1 MVRKVSNVSK
11 VSHTTRTGQWVLP
24 IKKNLE
30 HNRSDAMN
38 TLKTILTTII
48 FFGGI
53 TFAQDEAVEAVSSW
67 NGEFST
73 DITFGDTV
81 SFGSAYTGISYS
93 GEGWKLTSHLSEG
106 GVNVEEAY
114 YNVDAKYTSV
124 TLGQQMVPFGIAN
137 HWHRPSANP
146 FVSEP
151 SSQAYAVGLGAST
164 EFAGVGIAGFYGDNQ
179 SYSMRASYG
188 LVGHTAGVSINSDEA
203 RLLDASGEFSY
214 DSFGSISS
222 YFEYD
227 LSEETSGDLWYRAV
241 ISPSF
246 TKGITAL
253 VGYSSV
259 GDETETMY
267 GVGYHYDNSYIRTE
281 LSADGDVSVRVSY
294 TF

>member
-38 TLKTILTTII
+38 TLTTILTTII

-214 DSFGSISS
+214 DSFGSITS

-253 VGYSSV
+253 VGYSSIN
-259 GDETETMY
+259 DESETMY

>member
-1 MVRKVSNVSK
+1 
-11 VSHTTRTGQWVLP
+11 
-24 IKKNLE
+24 
-30 HNRSDAMN
+30 MN
-38 TLKTILTTII
+38 TLKTILTAIV

-53 TFAQDEAVEAVSSW
+53 TFAQEEVQEEAEEAVGSW
-67 NGEFST
+67 SGEFST
-73 DITFGDTV
+73 DITMGDTV
-81 SFGSAYTGISYS
+81 SMGSAYTGLSYS

-114 YNVDAKYTSV
+114 YNVDAKVTSV
-124 TLGQQMVPFGIAN
+124 TLGQQRVPFGIAN
-137 HWHRPSANP
+137 HWHRPSGNP

-151 SSQAYAVGLGAST
+151 SSQAYAVGIGAST
-164 EFAGVGIAGFYGDNQ
+164 EFAGVGIAGFYGDGEA
-179 SYSMRASYG
+179 YSMRASYG
-188 LVGHTAGVSINSDEA
+188 LAGHTAGVSINSDEA
-203 RLLDASGEFSY
+203 RLLDASGEFSH
-214 DSFGSISS
+214 DSFGSIAS

-241 ISPSF
+241 VSPSF

-259 GDETETMY
+259 GEDTETMY
-267 GVGYHYDNSYIRTE
+267 GVGYRYDNSYIRTE

>member
-1 MVRKVSNVSK
+1 
-11 VSHTTRTGQWVLP
+11 
-24 IKKNLE
+24 
-30 HNRSDAMN
+30 MN
-38 TLKTILTTII
+38 TLKSILTTI
-48 FFGGI
+48 FFLGGI
-53 TFAQDEAVEAVSSW
+53 IFAQEEAEEPKSSW
-67 NGEFST
+67 SGEFST

-81 SFGSAYTGISYS
+81 SFTTPYTGLSYS

-114 YNVDAKYTSV
+114 YNVDAKFTSV
-124 TLGQQMVPFGIAN
+124 TLGQQRVPFGLSN
-137 HWHRPSANP
+137 HWHRPSGNP

-151 SSQAYAVGLGAST
+151 SSQTYVVGLGAST
-164 EFAGVGIAGFYGDNQ
+164 EFAGVGIAGFYGDGAV
-179 SYSMRASYG
+179 YSMRTSYG
-188 LVGHTAGVSINSDEA
+188 LSGDAMLRHSLSAGVSINSDEA

-214 DSFGSISS
+214 DSFGSITS

-267 GVGYHYDNSYIRTE
+267 GVGYHYGNSYIRTE
-281 LSADGDVSVRVSY
+281 LSADGDASVRVSY

>member
-1 MVRKVSNVSK
+1 
-11 VSHTTRTGQWVLP
+11 
-24 IKKNLE
+24 
-30 HNRSDAMN
+30 MN
-38 TLKTILTTII
+38 TLKTILSTIV

-53 TFAQDEAVEAVSSW
+53 VFAQEEVQEEAVESVNSW
-67 NGEFST
+67 SGEFST
-73 DITFGDTV
+73 DITLGDTV
-81 SFGSAYTGISYS
+81 SFTTPYTGISYS
-93 GEGWKLTSHLSEG
+93 GEGWKLTSQLSEG

-114 YNVDAKYTSV
+114 YNVDAKVTSV
-124 TLGQQMVPFGIAN
+124 TLGQQRVPFGLSN
-137 HWHRPSANP
+137 HWQRPSGNP

-164 EFAGVGIAGFYGDNQ
+164 EYAGVGIVGFYGNDQ
-179 SYSMRASYG
+179 SYSVRTSYG
-188 LVGHTAGVSINSDEA
+188 LLGHTAGVSINSDEA
-203 RLLDASGEFSY
+203 RLLDVGGSY
-214 DSFGSISS
+214 SHDSFGSVTS

-253 VGYSSV
+253 VGYSSI
-259 GDETETMY
+259 GDDTETMY
-267 GVGYHYDNSYIRTE
+267 GVGYHYGNSDIRSE

>member
-1 MVRKVSNVSK
+1 
-11 VSHTTRTGQWVLP
+11 
-24 IKKNLE
+24 
-30 HNRSDAMN
+30 MN
-38 TLKTILTTII
+38 TLKTILSTIV

-53 TFAQDEAVEAVSSW
+53 VFAQEEVQEEAVESVNSW
-67 NGEFST
+67 SGEFST
-73 DITFGDTV
+73 DITLGDTV
-81 SFGSAYTGISYS
+81 SFTTPYTGISYS
-93 GEGWKLTSHLSEG
+93 GEGWKLTSQLSEG

-114 YNVDAKYTSV
+114 YNVDAKVTSV
-124 TLGQQMVPFGIAN
+124 TLGQQRVPFGRSN
-137 HWHRPSANP
+137 HWQRPSGNP

-164 EFAGVGIAGFYGDNQ
+164 EYAGVGIVGFYGNDQ
-179 SYSMRASYG
+179 SYSVRTSYG
-188 LVGHTAGVSINSDEA
+188 LLGHTAGVSINSDEA
-203 RLLDASGEFSY
+203 RLLDVGGSY
-214 DSFGSISS
+214 SHDSFGSVTS

-253 VGYSSV
+253 VGYSSI
-259 GDETETMY
+259 GDDTETMY
-267 GVGYHYDNSYIRTE
+267 GVGYHYGNSDIRSE

>member
-1 MVRKVSNVSK
+1 
-11 VSHTTRTGQWVLP
+11 
-24 IKKNLE
+24 
-30 HNRSDAMN
+30 MN
-38 TLKTILTTII
+38 TLKSILSTIV

-53 TFAQDEAVEAVSSW
+53 VFAQEEVQEEAVESVNSW
-67 NGEFST
+67 SGEFST
-73 DITFGDTV
+73 DITLGDTV
-81 SFGSAYTGISYS
+81 SFTTPYTGISYS
-93 GEGWKLTSHLSEG
+93 GEGWKLTSQLSEG

-114 YNVDAKYTSV
+114 YNVDAKVTSV
-124 TLGQQMVPFGIAN
+124 TLGQQRVPFGLSN
-137 HWHRPSANP
+137 HWHRPSGNP

-164 EFAGVGIAGFYGDNQ
+164 EYAGVGIAGFYGNDQ
-179 SYSMRASYG
+179 SYSVRTSYE

-203 RLLDASGEFSY
+203 RLLDASGTFSY
-214 DSFGSISS
+214 ESLGSIAS

-253 VGYSSV
+253 VGYSSM
-259 GDETETMY
+259 GDETKTMY
-267 GVGYHYDNSYIRTE
+267 GVGYHYGNSNISSE